1 MLTPHSSRRARGHLQ
16 RGLIAGAAALL
27 SVLLLVASYEV
38 SRVSDPTATIYPVP
52 ATQPAQPSAPAQ
64 QPAPP
69 TPATPAPAQPVPP
82 AGAPA
87 MPVTVPAGYTR
98 AFTGDF
104 DTPASPG
111 QFDSVYG
118 SEFGEYT
125 GCCSTNGFTQYNP
138 GIVLFVQNGSLYY
151 DLHSLNGQ
159 SYAAA
164 PQPWDE
170 ESFLYGQYGISLRLD
185 SSTGP
190 GYKIAFLLW
199 PANGQWTNEVDF
211 PEVNPDFNAPVRAV
225 SLDTTTDGGAHV
237 FSGTLDTGT
246 YLTDGKYHVFLL
258 TWTPTSMIASIDG
271 HVVESFPANA
281 IPHQPM
287 RLSLQAEGW
296 INQGPVPATTTD
308 ILQVR
313 WVYINT
319 LTGSPGISRG
329 DTRSSTSRR

>member
-1 MLTPHSSRRARGHLQ
+1 MLAPRSSRHARGHRP
-16 RGLIAGAAALL
+16 RGLIAGAAVLL
-27 SVLLLVASYEV
+27 TVLLLAVSHAV
-38 SRVSDPTATIYPVP
+38 SRVSDAAAPIYLVP
-52 ATQPAQPSAPAQ
+52 PTQPAQPSTPPQQSAPW
-64 QPAPP
+64 
-69 TPATPAPAQPVPP
+69 TPATPAPAQQSAPWTPATPASAQPVPP
-82 AGAPA
+82 AGPPA

-104 DTPASPG
+104 DTPAPPG
-111 QFDSVYG
+111 QFDAVYG

-125 GCCSTNGFTQYNP
+125 GCCSTNGFTQYDP
-138 GIVLFVQNGSLYY
+138 GIVLSVQNGSLYY
-151 DLHSLNGQ
+151 DLHSVNGQ

-170 ESFLYGQYGISLRLD
+170 KSFLYGQYGISLRLD

-211 PEVNPDFNAPVRAV
+211 PEVDPDFTAPVRAV
-225 SLDTTTDGGAHV
+225 SLDTTTDSGAHV

-258 TWTPTSMIASIDG
+258 TWTPASMTASIDG
-271 HVVESFPANA
+271 RVVESFPANA

-296 INQGPVPATTTD
+296 INQGPVPATTAD
-308 ILQVR
+308 ILEVR

-319 LTGSPGISRG
+319 LAGS
-329 DTRSSTSRR
+329 